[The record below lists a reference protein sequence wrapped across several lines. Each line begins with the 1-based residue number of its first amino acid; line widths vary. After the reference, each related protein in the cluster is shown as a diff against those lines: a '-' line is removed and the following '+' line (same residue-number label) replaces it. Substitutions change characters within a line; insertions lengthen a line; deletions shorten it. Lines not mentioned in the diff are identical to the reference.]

1 VSPWAEKNSLAP
13 SSSASAKDW
22 TREMKFHKTVNL
34 PGLKSTRGVK
44 LQRMQRCGMHGLVV
58 HSSTR
63 LEDVPAADT
72 FSVEDVVQVKMIDDK
87 TVEVKIS
94 FEVRFVKSTFI
105 RWMIESSTST
115 EMHKWLTAFHQH
127 LTKCAVEKIADRN
140 IKLASFKRVL
150 DPVARDSDSEGSD
163 DEHAGAGGS
172 GDAKPAASAKRLSEK
187 SKRSKGAKVLN
198 KVGESVKTVVNEVQ
212 TQVVDSLESWQRV
225 EGRRFFVLC
234 FSILFFAGLA
244 VYLKMRALASNVG
257 ALQMQLA
264 ELGDK
269 LDAVL
274 RSECRLHGAAN

>member
-1 VSPWAEKNSLAP
+1 
-13 SSSASAKDW
+13 
-22 TREMKFHKTVNL
+22 
-34 PGLKSTRGVK
+34 
-44 LQRMQRCGMHGLVV
+44 
-58 HSSTR
+58 
-63 LEDVPAADT
+63 
-72 FSVEDVVQVKMIDDK
+72 
-87 TVEVKIS
+87 VKIF

-115 EMHKWLTAFHQH
+115 QMHKWLHAFHQH

-163 DEHAGAGGS
+163 DEKEGAKL
-172 GDAKPAASAKRLSEK
+172 APSAKRLSDK

-198 KVGESVKTVVNEVQ
+198 KVGESVKSVVNEVQ

-234 FSILFFAGLA
+234 FGILFFAGLA
-244 VYLKMRALASNVG
+244 VYLKLRALTSNVG

-269 LDAVL
+269 LDEIL
-274 RSECRLHGAAN
+274 RSECGRRGAAN